1 MCGEGR
7 VGVSCGG
14 EASLRPEGASARP
27 VGGLGDVSGLGM
39 GPAGMNPHALPVTE
53 SGAQPLPAVLDLFS
67 HPRH

>member
-27 VGGLGDVSGLGM
+27 AGGLGDVSGLGM
-39 GPAGMNPHALPVTE
+39 GPAAGE
-53 SGAQPLPAVLDLFS
+53 PARFAS
-67 HPRH
+67 Y